1 LAVTEQTTLALTMRP
16 RSFDEV
22 IGLEKPIAVIKN
34 KLDSGEVPRAI
45 LLRGPYGTGKTTLA
59 HIIARY
65 VQGPFFEGN
74 PSVNEV
80 NGANYRKIENMRTL
94 SEEAGQ
100 YPMPPSTYHVII
112 LDECHKLTGD
122 AQDLLLKELEVP
134 RSSTVW
140 ILGTTNPE
148 KLNQGVRDRCFQL
161 ETEPMNPAQRH
172 ELLKRAAEKT
182 EYGDSAEITKLEALL
197 TKHAI
202 VSPRRI
208 LGAFELMKS
217 GLDAQAAVAG
227 VNLCVTP
234 EYNDIA
240 FAVVFGKWD
249 ADTVVFGGKVPV
261 RSVGSMIRD
270 LEDKLSVKAKSE
282 TEADDVVADDDSCD
296 GKPDAAHALRA
307 ITGAFLKGRCLPK
320 ALKGGKYKFPLPQD
334 SERAYKAFHALANI
348 VPTDAYELLWP
359 GTIIA
364 LYRVNQIMQGK

>member
-1 LAVTEQTTLALTMRP
+1 MAVTEQTTLALTMRP
-16 RSFDEV
+16 RDFDQV
-22 IGLEKPIAVIKN
+22 IGLEKPIALIKSKIDKN
-34 KLDSGEVPRAI
+34 EIPRAF

-74 PSVNEV
+74 PSVHEV
-80 NGANYRKIENMRTL
+80 NAANYRKIENMRDL
-94 SEEAGQ
+94 SEEAGK
-100 YPMPPSTYHVII
+100 YPMPPSTYHIII

-122 AQDLLLKELEVP
+122 AQDVLLKELEVP
-134 RSSTVW
+134 RSSTIW

-182 EYGDSAEITKLEALL
+182 EYGDSGEVAKLEALL
-197 TKHAI
+197 TKHAV

-208 LGAFELMKS
+208 LGAFELLKS
-217 GLDAQAAVAG
+217 GLDAQSAVAG

-249 ADTVVFGGKVPV
+249 TDITLWGKVPV
-261 RSVGSMIRD
+261 RAVGSMIRD
-270 LEDKLSVKAKSE
+270 LEDKLSVRAKSE
-282 TEADDVVADDDSCD
+282 TEDDDVVADDDSCD

-307 ITGAFLKGRCLPK
+307 ITGAFLKGRCMPK
-320 ALKGGKYKFPLPQD
+320 ALKGGKYKFPTPTD
-334 SERAYKAFHALANI
+334 SDRAYKAFHILANT

-364 LYRVNQIMQGK
+364 LYRVNQVMQGR